1 MNMEQTQHISELVVA
16 SLKLSDALAPHRIER
31 LSPQLRRAAR
41 FVVDNPGEVATRSLR
56 HVAQEADIPAPTFS
70 RLARA
75 IGYDNY
81 DALKDHC
88 RADLL
93 SRRLELPDAALS
105 LKGIEVET
113 FTLPKHVA
121 ASVKGIETL
130 LRDIGPAELSE
141 IARLLANARRVVLIG
156 EMRARAFVDYATYL
170 SDMSVDGW
178 TVIGRGT
185 VSLAAET
192 RDLGSKDAAIVVTMK
207 PYSRRS
213 IETARFVADMGTPVI
228 ALTDSQLSPVAGLAK
243 HLLVASANSPQFF
256 PSYVITTLLIETLV
270 GMVVAEKGDDAQR
283 RIAEN
288 TLRSRELNEYWR
300 D

>member
-1 MNMEQTQHISELVVA
+1 MQHINPSKPGGIDMSE
-16 SLKLSDALAPHRIER
+16 ALAPHRIEQ

-41 FVVDNPGEVATRSLR
+41 FVVDNPGEIATRSLR
-56 HVAQEADIPAPTFS
+56 HVAQKASLPAPTFS

-75 IGYDNY
+75 IGYESY
-81 DALKDHC
+81 DALKDQC
-88 RADLL
+88 RDDLL
-93 SRRLELPDAALS
+93 SRHGDLSDAAQQDPQ
-105 LKGIEVET
+105 VET

-130 LRDIGPAELSE
+130 LRDVDPAELAE
-141 IARLLANARRVVLIG
+141 IARVLANARRVVLIG

-192 RDLGSKDAAIVVTMK
+192 RDLGPQDAAIIVTMK
-207 PYSRRS
+207 PYSVRS
-213 IETARFVADMGTPVI
+213 IDTARFVAETGAPLI
-228 ALTDSQLSPVAGLAK
+228 ALTDSTLSPVAGAAK
-243 HLLVASANSPQFF
+243 HLLVASADSPQFF
-256 PSYVITTLLIETLV
+256 PSYVVTTLLIETLV
-270 GMVVAEKGDDAQR
+270 GMVVAEKGDGAQR
-283 RIAEN
+283 RIAD
-288 TLRSRELNEYWR
+288 TARRSRELNEYWR

>member
-1 MNMEQTQHISELVVA
+1 MEQTQQISA
-16 SLKLSDALAPHRIER
+16 SKAIGIKMSDALSPQQIEK

-41 FVVDNPGEVATRSLR
+41 FVVDNTGEVATRSLR

-75 IGYDNY
+75 VGFDNY
-81 DALKDHC
+81 DALKDRC
-88 RADLL
+88 REDLL
-93 SRRLELPDAALS
+93 SRHAELPDAALA
-105 LKGIEVET
+105 LKGVEVET
-113 FTLPKHVA
+113 FTLPKHVS
-121 ASVKGIETL
+121 ASVQGIETL
-130 LRDIGPAELSE
+130 LRDIDPAELAD
-141 IARLLANARRVVLIG
+141 IAELLANARRVVLIG

-170 SDMSVDGW
+170 SDMSIDGW

-192 RDLGSKDAAIVVTMK
+192 RDLGPQDAAVIVTMK

-213 IETARFVADMGTPVI
+213 VETAKFVADMGTPVI
-228 ALTDSQLSPVAGLAK
+228 ALTDSQLSPVAGVAK
-243 HLLVASANSPQFF
+243 HALVASADSPQFF
-256 PSYVITTLLIETLV
+256 PSYVVTTLLIETLV

-283 RIAEN
+283 RIAE
-288 TLRSRELNEYWR
+288 TARRSRDLNEYWR